1 MKCLVIPVEQAQNF
15 AQALASLP
23 LPYNQSR
30 PLMLVLE
37 QAKVLDVDV
46 EEKPAPAVEG

>member
-1 MKCLVIPVEQAQNF
+1 MKCLVIPVEQAQSF

-23 LPYNQSR
+23 LPYSQSR

-37 QAKVLDVDV
+37 QAKVADVDL
-46 EEKPAPAVEG
+46 EEKPAVPSEG